1 MQKEVMIKRTLS
13 NTTRTHSALEQGREE
28 LNLNKEEGRADIPP
42 YRRLSLSGVYNNRA
56 RPQTS

>member
-1 MQKEVMIKRTLS
+1 MIKPTLN

-28 LNLNKEEGRADIPP
+28 LNLNKEEGREDIHT

>member
-28 LNLNKEEGRADIPP
+28 LNLNKEEGREDI
-42 YRRLSLSGVYNNRA
+42 YTRTRYGASGMYSNRA
-56 RPQTS
+56 RP